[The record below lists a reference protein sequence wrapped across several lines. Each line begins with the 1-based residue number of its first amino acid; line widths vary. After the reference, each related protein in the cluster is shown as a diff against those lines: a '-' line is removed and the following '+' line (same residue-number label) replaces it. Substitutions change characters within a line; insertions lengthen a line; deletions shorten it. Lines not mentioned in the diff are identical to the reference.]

1 MVDCGRR
8 PSVTVVTMALVIV
21 LQTLVAGASVAD
33 DRWHEVRVK
42 RRARHVHLN
51 VDNLHQAEGK

>member
-1 MVDCGRR
+1 M
-8 PSVTVVTMALVIV
+8 VTMALVIV